1 MHIHANLAEQLHI
14 NEQNLRQ
21 RKVFLRLSQHESEL
35 LRKYAGWAEQI
46 APAYARE
53 FYDFQFDFPETRAFF
68 ERYAHKKGVSL
79 AQLRV
84 GLEQRTG
91 GITYWTFSMRRS
103 AAATSDSDVFRQSV
117 YESAMCI
124 M

>member
-1 MHIHANLAEQLHI
+1 LAEQLHI

-21 RKVFLRLSQHESEL
+21 RKQFLRLSQHEAEL

-79 AQLRV
+79 AQLRA
-84 GLEQRTG
+84 GLEQRAG
-91 GITYWTFSMRRS
+91 GTTCWTSSARRS
-103 AAATSDSDVFRQSV
+103 AAATSGWTFSPDG
-117 YESAMCI
+117 YASAMCT
-124 M
+124 MSSTCQ

>member
-21 RKVFLRLSQHESEL
+21 RKQFLRLSQHEAEL

-79 AQLRV
+79 AQLRA
-84 GLEQRTG
+84 GLEQAQAGLLTG
-91 GITYWTFSMRRS
+91 NLP
-103 AAATSDSDVFRQSV
+103 
-117 YESAMCI
+117 
-124 M
+124 

>member
-21 RKVFLRLSQHESEL
+21 RKQFLRLSQHEAEL

-46 APAYARE
+46 APPMPVSSTTSSSTSLR
-53 FYDFQFDFPETRAFF
+53 RAPFSNAM
-68 ERYAHKKGVSL
+68 RTKKASPSPNCGQDWS
-79 AQLRV
+79 RRR
-84 GLEQRTG
+84 RT
-91 GITYWTFSMRRS
+91 TYWKSSVKRS
-103 AAATSDSDVFRQSV
+103 AAATSDPRFSQSV